1 MSCLLSTMSMGSTRR
16 TLPLVP
22 KLWKD
27 TVAEHRRDVRVAIHE
42 AAWSLASECG
52 VRGVTMGAVAERA
65 GIARATLYK
74 YFSGVEEVLVAAH
87 EDRVTKH
94 LLHLQT
100 ARSSAKSAGEGVR
113 RLLAGYA
120 QICFHRGQVGTPD
133 LRSFLRSGEQH
144 EQSESQLHALFA
156 ESMAAAQREGQVRS
170 DLPAGELAAFC
181 VNALAAAGILPSRT
195 ALDRLVSLVWESL
208 HPAKATTS
216 L

>member
-1 MSCLLSTMSMGSTRR
+1 MGSTRR
-16 TLPLVP
+16 TLRFVP

-27 TVAEHRRDVRVAIHE
+27 TVAEHRRDVRVAIYE
-42 AAWSLASECG
+42 AAWSLASERG

-74 YFSGVEEVLVAAH
+74 YFNGVDEVLVAAH
-87 EDRVTKH
+87 EDHVTEH
-94 LLHLQT
+94 LVQLEA

-113 RLLAGYA
+113 RVLAGYA
-120 QICFHRGQVGTPD
+120 QICFHRGQTRARD
-133 LRSFLRSGEQH
+133 LHNLLHSGEQH
-144 EQSESQLHALFA
+144 EQSESRLQALFA
-156 ESMAAAQREGQVRS
+156 ESVADAQRAGEVRS

-181 VNALAAAGILPSRT
+181 VSALAAAGDLSSRA

-208 HPAKATTS
+208 HRGKASTS